1 MKSYFE
7 NKEICKKCGGRCCKR
22 SGCNYLPTDFEQLSF
37 DYLKKQLDKGEISI
51 VAFFYGYKTNTG
63 ILIKPILHLRVRNVN
78 RPIVDLL
85 SKKTRCSMLSENGC
99 KYSLDN
105 RPTGGVLLIASEDGC
120 YNLLSE
126 EVCLKEWEKY
136 QEVLKALVTYYT
148 SNSLKEEIEIQ
159 VKQATE
165 EIKNELILVK
175 EVSKLSEESM
185 TILETLAM
193 LNGGVLQID

>member
-1 MKSYFE
+1 
-7 NKEICKKCGGRCCKR
+7 
-22 SGCNYLPTDFEQLSF
+22 
-37 DYLKKQLDKGEISI
+37 
-51 VAFFYGYKTNTG
+51 
-63 ILIKPILHLRVRNVN
+63 
-78 RPIVDLL
+78 
-85 SKKTRCSMLSENGC
+85 MLSENGC